1 MNSHGQPKSQLQ
13 YSTYLPSILQ
23 FLLAMFP
30 LPVRLP
36 LFLIPARGKLA
47 GFWVT
52 PQETFEHGSP
62 NWAAADSCTV
72 RQPDGEFAVFARFA
86 VNADAAAVLLRDD
99 IVAHRQAEARA
110 LTRRLGGEERLEQPV
125 LD

>member
-23 FLLAMFP
+23 FLLAMFS

-62 NWAAADSCTV
+62 YC
-72 RQPDGEFAVFARFA
+72 RQTGPQRIHALCGSRMENSLYSPA
-86 VNADAAAVLLRDD
+86 LLSTLMLPPCCCVM
-99 IVAHRQAEARA
+99 IS
-110 LTRRLGGEERLEQPV
+110 
-125 LD
+125 